1 MEEKCLVVTRHELI
15 SRQLEDIK
23 KVCKSADMVPVL
35 PTEYEKMKEQL
46 KGYTAVIANLP
57 IPIILTILSLKKSVY
72 TFKIENLE
80 TVKYETDYETEKQKV
95 LQKYENIKD
104 FLIVQ
109 DPDLKTR
116 TFRVS
121 KYVGLQKII
130 KIDIVTEDV
139 TKW

>member
-15 SRQLEDIK
+15 SKQLEDIK
-23 KVCKSADMVPVL
+23 KVCKSADTVPVL
-35 PTEYEKMKEQL
+35 PTEYEKLKEQL
-46 KGYTAVIANLP
+46 NGYTAVIANLP
-57 IPIILTILSLKKSVY
+57 IPIILTILQLKKSVY

-80 TVKYETDYETEKQKV
+80 TVKYESDYEAEKQKV
-95 LQKYENIKD
+95 LEKYKDIKD
-104 FLIVQ
+104 LLIVQ